1 MELQVFGVAEK
12 LEGLTMAS
20 DRIEQDV
27 YIAAPVERVWEVVT
41 EPRHVGMWFGNG
53 EPAEVDMR
61 PGGRIVFD
69 HGEHGKLPAVIE
81 KVEAPNYL
89 SFRWAAD
96 DAGSR
101 EPDVGNSTLV
111 EFTVEP
117 EGEGTRLRVV
127 ESGFAAVDAAPEV
140 IERRYKANKGG
151 WGRALLV
158 LYKYS
163 EYEEHEWSG

>member
-1 MELQVFGVAEK
+1 MV
-12 LEGLTMAS
+12 S
-20 DRIEQDV
+20 DHIEQDV
-27 YIAAPVERVWEVVT
+27 YIAAPVARVWEIVT

-53 EPAEVDMR
+53 EPAEVDLR

-81 KVEAPNYL
+81 KYEEPSYL
-89 SFRWAAD
+89 SFRWASD
-96 DAGSR
+96 DSETR
-101 EPDVGNSTLV
+101 EPGPGNSTLV
-111 EFTVEP
+111 EFTLEP

-127 ESGFAAVDAAPEV
+127 ESGFSSLAAEPAA

-158 LYKYS
+158 LTRYS
-163 EYEEHEWSG
+163 EYDDEHAWSG